1 MRRYDNLAYLSGL
14 EAKVIPTNRKQLQCP
29 ALQSPENQSEKAKHF
44 YTLMKR
50 RFVPLKRRKKKLLR
64 RFSKM
69 KRRFIFR
76 VSVLSEKEVAAYFI
90 FLFSLFTIRL
100 FAECQVQAHEYGN
113 TAQIRYIER
122 KSFRRVE

>member
-14 EAKVIPTNRKQLQCP
+14 EAKVIPTSRKQLQCP

-44 YTLMKR
+44 YTLTKHC
-50 RFVPLKRRKKKLLR
+50 FVPLKRRKKKLLR

-76 VSVLSEKEVAAYFI
+76 VSVLSGNEDTPYLV
-90 FLFSLFTIRL
+90 LFSYFFPIRL
-100 FAECQVQAHEYGN
+100 FAECQVQAHKYGKA
-113 TAQIRYIER
+113 AQISHIER
-122 KSFRRVE
+122 KSS